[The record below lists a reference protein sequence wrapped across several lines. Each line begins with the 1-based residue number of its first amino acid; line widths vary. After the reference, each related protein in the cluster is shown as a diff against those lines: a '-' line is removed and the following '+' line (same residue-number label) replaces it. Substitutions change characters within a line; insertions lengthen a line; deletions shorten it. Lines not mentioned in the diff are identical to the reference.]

1 MKYTIGI
8 LAKAKRDESEKL
20 KDERCDFETLAHKF
34 IDNYEPPTE
43 KTYYVGRYTYERIM
57 ALGRML

>member
-20 KDERCDFETLAHKF
+20 KDERRDFETLAHKF
-34 IDNYEPPTE
+34 TDNYESPTE
-43 KTYYVGRYTYERIM
+43 KIYYVGLGTYKKM
-57 ALGRML
+57 KALGWVQ